1 MNLELPFGERSPQ
14 APPVEQASVRR
25 VPGGTDPVTGAAAR
39 AVQLNSLIHE
49 RVRLGI
55 LSALAS
61 ADRLSFIELRDS
73 LGLTDGNLSV
83 HARKLEDARFVEC
96 RKGFDRR
103 VPRTEYRL
111 TTKGRAAFAS
121 YLFQMES
128 VIRTARGSGP
138 PTR

>member
-1 MNLELPFGERSPQ
+1 MNLELPFDEHSPPT
-14 APPVEQASVRR
+14 PPIDRASARR
-25 VPGGTDPVTGAAAR
+25 IPVGTEPSTGAAAR

-73 LGLTDGNLSV
+73 LGVTDGNLSV
-83 HARKLEDARFVEC
+83 HARKLEDARYVEC

-103 VPRTEYRL
+103 VPRSEYRL

-121 YLFQMES
+121 YLFQLES
-128 VIRTARGSGP
+128 VIRTARGG
-138 PTR
+138 